1 MTHKIKCKS
10 ATMHAIYRYIH
21 ANATIPMVCTV
32 ELRIIFWVLF
42 FTYTIL
48 FVNKFLLEKD
58 VDRHEQSPPFYTI
71 QPFTRLKEQ
80 QIRTSTDSKPQAKCP
95 YAEATAFLP

>member
-1 MTHKIKCKS
+1 
-10 ATMHAIYRYIH
+10 MHTIYPYMH
-21 ANATIPMVCTV
+21 VNATIPMACTV
-32 ELRIIFWVLF
+32 EYIFYW
-42 FTYTIL
+42 
-48 FVNKFLLEKD
+48 KKMEKD

-80 QIRTSTDSKPQAKCP
+80 QIHTSTDSKPQAKCP

>member
-21 ANATIPMVCTV
+21 VNATIPMVCTV

>member
-1 MTHKIKCKS
+1 
-10 ATMHAIYRYIH
+10 MHAIYRYMH
-21 ANATIPMVCTV
+21 VNAAIPLVCTV
-32 ELRIIFWVLF
+32 ELRIFF
-42 FTYTIL
+42 FTHTIL
-48 FVNKFLLEKD
+48 FVNKLLLEKD

-80 QIRTSTDSKPQAKCP
+80 RIHTSTNSKPQAKCP